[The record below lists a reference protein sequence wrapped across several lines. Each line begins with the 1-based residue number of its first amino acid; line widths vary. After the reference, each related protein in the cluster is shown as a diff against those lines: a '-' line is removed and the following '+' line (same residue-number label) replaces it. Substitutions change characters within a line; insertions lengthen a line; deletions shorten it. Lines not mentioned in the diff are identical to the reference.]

1 MSFKTDVDFNGL
13 KKFDNYINQLQR
25 IKKIQT
31 DKNFQKYIQQKCMET
46 LERVM
51 NVRLDGGTS
60 NDDSITLYKNSN
72 HLIEV
77 ADGFI
82 IYNDAKI
89 PANVKGVQNT
99 VENYPNGEFS
109 IALAF
114 EYGVGIIGMNTDFDP
129 EKYTPWDYNIQDYN
143 FGWILPKDVF
153 DRPNLLYGGY
163 QGFEIYRYTAEQIML
178 NLKGWVE
185 TYLDK

>member
-1 MSFKTDVDFNGL
+1 M
-13 KKFDNYINQLQR
+13 
-25 IKKIQT
+25 
-31 DKNFQKYIQQKCMET
+31 
-46 LERVM
+46 
-51 NVRLDGGTS
+51 
-60 NDDSITLYKNSN
+60 
-72 HLIEV
+72 
-77 ADGFI
+77 
-82 IYNDAKI
+82 
-89 PANVKGVQNT
+89 
-99 VENYPNGEFS
+99 ENYPNGEFS

-185 TYLDK
+185 TYLYK